1 MGAAK
6 KEKVVHEELAAN
18 VVASLPK
25 AARDRV
31 EVAAKAGMTNL
42 KVEGQI
48 VAAVRSSGV
57 RVFFRAAGSEAEV
70 KAALAHAVGA
80 HLTPD
85 EFTD

>member
-1 MGAAK
+1 MAAAK
-6 KEKVVHEELAAN
+6 KERVGHEELAAK

-25 AARDRV
+25 AAKDRV

-57 RVFFRAAGSEAEV
+57 RVFFPAAGSEAEV
-70 KAALAHAVGA
+70 RDALAHAVDA